1 MEPVG
6 MILTGVNGSNRQIP
20 CLVPHCHRSYIEWPG
35 YEHGSAR
42 WEASDWPLLILSHSS
57 TLRLVFDFMAFSP
70 RAHCTGDWLSPRT
83 GLDDLEKRVIS
94 CVCRESNT
102 VSSRSLQSHGT
113 YRAIPSRRN
122 WRLKSRSLSWS
133 CLLHVYLGLVVMSA
147 LQTVFVTSLLVF
159 MQTGCLSVRMPLCCC
174 LQSES
179 GSLEVRKQEV
189 LLSSRPNAEMITS
202 SSNRDSLGSC
212 TQKMAWCIIS
222 SVLFWW
228 IGTHL
233 CVFYRNL
240 DQLLHCWSSQCSKSF
255 RLHVTR

>member
-1 MEPVG
+1 V
-6 MILTGVNGSNRQIP
+6 VNFIALHP
-20 CLVPHCHRSYIEWPG
+20 P
-35 YEHGSAR
+35 
-42 WEASDWPLLILSHSS
+42 S
-57 TLRLVFDFMAFSP
+57 T
-70 RAHCTGDWLSPRT
+70 HWTEGCLSPRT
-83 GLDDLEKRVIS
+83 DLGDLEKRVIS
-94 CVCRESNT
+94 CVCRELNT
-102 VSSRSLQSHGT
+102 VSSRPLQSHDT
-113 YRAIPSRRN
+113 YWAIPAQRI
-122 WRLKSRSLSWS
+122 WGLTSRSQSWS

-147 LQTVFVTSLLVF
+147 LQTVFVTSLLMF

-174 LQSES
+174 LQSVS
-179 GSLEVRKQEV
+179 GPLEVRKQEV

-233 CVFYRNL
+233 CVYYRNL
-240 DQLLHCWSSQCSKSF
+240 DQLLHCWSSQRSKSF

>member
-1 MEPVG
+1 M
-6 MILTGVNGSNRQIP
+6 
-20 CLVPHCHRSYIEWPG
+20 
-35 YEHGSAR
+35 A
-42 WEASDWPLLILSHSS
+42 LS
-57 TLRLVFDFMAFSP
+57 LRT
-70 RAHCTGDWLSPRT
+70 HCTGGWLSPRAD
-83 GLDDLEKRVIS
+83 LDDLENRVI
-94 CVCRESNT
+94 CCFCRESNT
-102 VSSRSLQSHGT
+102 VSSRPLQSHDT
-113 YRAIPSRRN
+113 YWAIPVQRS

-133 CLLHVYLGLVVMSA
+133 CLQHVCVGLVVMSA

-159 MQTGCLSVRMPLCCC
+159 IQTGCLSVRMPLCCC

-233 CVFYRNL
+233 CVYYRNL
-240 DQLLHCWSSQCSKSF
+240 DQLLHCWSSQRSKSF